1 MVTGDNRHLG
11 TFQQLC
17 RGAFLL
23 ISLANPALPAGY
35 HLSAVAGGEK
45 NVLINVEIEPSGQLR
60 GNPGT
65 LLAGTSVSV
74 RFRLFDAATRTPL
87 GGAHP
92 AGWLALNKDGY
103 SPDACPGLVQTLSS
117 GGSILNRAETDLN
130 DYFVLTLNED
140 ASIHVVDPLFG
151 YAQSKLLAMVPL
163 KTPGVDWALTP
174 DQNRLFVSM
183 PASSQVSV
191 VDTVSWR
198 VIRLLDTA
206 PNPQKVAIQPD
217 GEYLWVSTDSGAEV
231 FSTRTLQRVN
241 RFTESRGNGG
251 IAFSNDNHYT
261 FLADSERGVVLV
273 AATGKKYR
281 TVKTGGSP
289 VSVAYSALS
298 RAAYLSDPTNG
309 AIVVVD
315 PERNEPVARLQAE
328 TGLGPVRM
336 GPAPYDRFGFALNP
350 SRNLLHIFNTVTNR
364 MLRTIEIPGKPI
376 QIAFSD
382 KLAYVLQRDSEMV
395 LMIPLD
401 VVDKVEGSVHIADFP
416 AGGRPFGDE
425 MRASLAD
432 KIVQAPGEN
441 AVLVANPSDRAVY
454 YYSEG
459 MAAPMGHFDN
469 KPHQPLA
476 VLVVNRSLT
485 EIKTGQ
491 YETTAQLGKPGRYT
505 LAFVMDSPPV
515 VHCFENVVIAPNPTI
530 KATVL
535 TSSVRAEPLPAAGP
549 IHAGETVRLR
559 FRLTDP
565 VTRRPKIGVQDL
577 RILTYLVSGT
587 NQSRDWAKPEKEGIY
602 AIDFTPDEP
611 GIFRFSA
618 GSDSLKLRFGDSPYG
633 TFEVLAPKG
642 N

>member
-1 MVTGDNRHLG
+1 MRDLG
-11 TFQQLC
+11 AVRRFC
-17 RGAFLL
+17 KGAFLV
-23 ISLANPALPAGY
+23 IALAGPGLPAGY
-35 HLSAVAGGEK
+35 QATAVAGSEK
-45 NVLINVEIEPSGQLR
+45 NVLINVEIEPSGPIR
-60 GNPGT
+60 GNPAV

-74 RFRLFDAATRTPL
+74 RFRLFDAATKTPL

-92 AGWLALNKDGY
+92 AGWLSLSKDGY
-103 SPDACPGLVQTLSS
+103 SPDACRGLVQTLSS

-130 DYFVLTLNED
+130 DYYVLTLNED
-140 ASIHVVDPLFG
+140 ASIHVVDPFFG
-151 YAQSKLLAMVPL
+151 YAQSRLLAMVPL

-183 PASSQVSV
+183 PASSQVAV

-198 VIRLLDTA
+198 VIRWLDTG
-206 PNPQKVAIQPD
+206 PDPQKVAIQPD
-217 GEYLWVSTDSGAEV
+217 GEYFWVSTASGTAV
-231 FSTRTLQRVN
+231 FSTRTLLRVN
-241 RFTESRGNGG
+241 VFTESRGTGG
-251 IAFSNDNHYT
+251 IAFSNDSHYT
-261 FLADSERGVVLV
+261 FLADSEKGAVLV
-273 AATGKKYR
+273 AAAGKKYR
-281 TVKTGGSP
+281 TVKTGGRP
-289 VSVAYSALS
+289 VSVAYSSLS
-298 RAAYLSDPTNG
+298 RAAYVSDQTNG
-309 AIVVVD
+309 AIFVVD
-315 PERNEPVARLQAE
+315 PERNEPVASLPAE
-328 TGLGPVRM
+328 AGLGPIRM
-336 GPAPYDRFGFALNP
+336 APAPYDRLGFALNP

-364 MLRTIEIPGKPI
+364 MLRTTEIPGKPI

-382 KLAYVLQRDSEMV
+382 KLAYLLQRDSEMV

-425 MRASLAD
+425 MRPSLGD

-485 EIKTGQ
+485 ELKTGQ
-491 YETTAQLGKPGRYT
+491 YETTAQLGRPGRYT
-505 LAFVMDSPPV
+505 LAFVMDSPRV
-515 VHCFENVVIAPNPTI
+515 VHCFEDVVVAPNPDVSAI
-530 KATVL
+530 VI
-535 TSSVRAEPLPAAGP
+535 TSAVHAQPLPATGP

-565 VTRRPKIGVQDL
+565 VTGRPKVGVQDL

-587 NQSRDWAKPEKEGIY
+587 NQSRDLAKPVEEGIY
-602 AIDFTPDEP
+602 GIDFKPDEP

-618 GSDSLKLRFGDSPYG
+618 GSDSLKLKFGDSPYG
-633 TFEVLAPKG
+633 TFEVLAAK
-642 N
+642 